1 MFKIALDAGHGL
13 YTSGKRCLKSLD
25 PNETR
30 EWVLNSRICDKIE
43 EKLKKYDGYS
53 VLRMDDKTGK
63 EDIPLETRTDKAN
76 NWDADFYLSV
86 HHDAGVNG
94 GSGGGATVY
103 VYVYPSKD
111 SLNYQNII
119 YANYIKSVGKF
130 GNRSDPVSTKNLHVC
145 RETNMP
151 SVLIECGFMDS
162 KIDVPLILSEEFA
175 EKAAQGLTNAIVEI
189 GGLNL
194 KNISNEVNTNM
205 DCKFTDIS
213 GHYAEKAIK
222 DLYEFGV
229 VNGVD
234 NTHFAPNE
242 PITRGQAAIMIR
254 NAIRYITGK

>member
-76 NWDADFYLSV
+76 NWGADFYLSV
-86 HHDAGVNG
+86 HHNAGING
-94 GSGGGATVY
+94 GSGGGAVTIVY
-103 VYVYPSKD
+103 ISPSDEELK
-111 SLNYQNII
+111 YQ
-119 YANYIKSVGKF
+119 KVVHEEFKKQVGHF
-130 GNRSDPVSTKNLHVC
+130 GNRYDETPRQNLHVC
-145 RETNMP
+145 RETDMP
-151 SVLIECGFMDS
+151 AVLIECGFMDS
-162 KIDVPLILSEEFA
+162 KVDVPMILSEGFA
-175 EKAAQGLTNAIVEI
+175 EKAATGLVNALVKI
-189 GGLNL
+189 GGLT
-194 KNISNEVNTNM
+194 KKMEVDNM
-205 DCKFTDIS
+205 ECKFKDIS
-213 GHYAEKAIK
+213 GHYAEKAIR

-229 VNGVD
+229 VNGI
-234 NTHFAPNE
+234 NETTFAPNE
-242 PITRGQAAIMIR
+242 TVTRGQAAIMIR